1 MGEGPLSQRRSAAHF
16 LTDHIL
22 CLLCPAS
29 SCLGSLLR
37 SPFRSLHAFALDT
50 HLPHRNLFSS
60 PFIHVCMHTHL
71 VDIEKVGRWKVRVGV
86 HLVLLPSLE
95 LSSPLTGH
103 LSVCTT
109 RVGSRE
115 GERMIFGASGYHL
128 PWQTQGPPPETEP
141 DRLFLLHFL
150 SQDSFP
156 WGIYP
161 SFSSP

>member
-29 SCLGSLLR
+29 SCLGSLLC
-37 SPFRSLHAFALDT
+37 FAFALHT
-50 HLPHRNLFSS
+50 HLLHRNLFSS
-60 PFIHVCMHTHL
+60 PFIHMCMHTHL
-71 VDIEKVGRWKVRVGV
+71 VDIKKVGRWKVRVGV
-86 HLVLLPSLE
+86 YLVLPPSLE

-128 PWQTQGPPPETEP
+128 PWQTQGPPETEP

-161 SFSSP
+161 CFSSP